1 MKSKFMLIFLMAI
14 FSIVFSQGQSFN
26 QNAILFADSLMKARY
41 PASDP
46 GAVLLIAKDG
56 QPVFKKGYGM
66 ASMELK
72 VSDQPANLF
81 AIGSMTKQFT
91 AVAILQLEQRGLLSL
106 SDDIKKYLP
115 DFNTY
120 GQKITIENLLT
131 HTGGLVSMIDIK
143 SFKDID
149 GKKENVVYDPDAP
162 LLFKPGSAW
171 SYSNTGYFLL
181 GLIIQKV
188 SGTSYEDFVRKNIFE
203 PTNMTHTYFGTHEKI
218 LPELAGGYD
227 PIGSAD
233 FKPTASYS
241 WAEPYSVGG
250 IISNVNDL
258 LKWDEALYGETIIKK
273 QQMSKA
279 FSNYKLSNGR
289 YSGYGYG
296 WAVSNFKGVTFIHH
310 GGQIGGY
317 LSYGVRIPS
326 QHIYVLIL
334 SNSTKV
340 NPDALTTPIALKLL
354 GLSITAV
361 SNVLKLTVPE
371 LTSYTGVYEVIK
383 GAADTHKTYREIH
396 LKNDT
401 LFLQRNGYE
410 MPLLCKSRDE
420 FYNPQGTSEVL
431 FHRNN
436 QSKIVAVEIID
447 LPISFGPTDLEVKTD
462 LPFAPKKEKFSMKQ
476 EELKKFTGSY
486 NLTSGVHTVITLE
499 SSNLFIEAVGL
510 GKFEL
515 LAQSTSSFNIKGVD
529 ASIEFIDDNAGV
541 AIGFYLLQS
550 GGKMKASRVN

>member
-1 MKSKFMLIFLMAI
+1 
-14 FSIVFSQGQSFN
+14 
-26 QNAILFADSLMKARY
+26 
-41 PASDP
+41 
-46 GAVLLIAKDG
+46 
-56 QPVFKKGYGM
+56 
-66 ASMELK
+66 
-72 VSDQPANLF
+72 
-81 AIGSMTKQFT
+81 MTKQFT

-131 HTGGLVSMIDIK
+131 HTGGLVSMVDIK
-143 SFKDID
+143 SFKEID
-149 GKKENVVYDPDAP
+149 GKKESVIYDPDAP

-203 PTNMTHTYFGTHEKI
+203 PLNMTHTYFGTHEKI

-233 FKPTASYS
+233 FKPTAFYS

-258 LKWDEALYGETIIKK
+258 MKWDEALYGEMIIKK
-273 QQMSKA
+273 QQLSKA
-279 FSNYKLSNGR
+279 FSNYKLTSGR

-326 QHIYVLIL
+326 QHLYVVVL

-340 NPDALTTPIALKLL
+340 NPDALTTPIALKLS
-354 GLSITAV
+354 GLSITPV
-361 SNVLKLTVPE
+361 SNVLKLTVAE
-371 LTSYTGVYEVIK
+371 LTSYIGVYEVTK
-383 GAADTHKTYREIH
+383 GAAADNTHKTYREIH

-420 FYNPQGTSEVL
+420 FYNPQGTSEAL
-431 FHRNN
+431 FHRND
-436 QSKIVAVEIID
+436 QSKIVAVEIIN

-476 EELKKFTGSY
+476 AELKRFTGSY

-499 SSNLFIEAVGL
+499 SGNLYIEAVGL

-515 LAQSTSSFNIKGVD
+515 LAESTSSFEIKGVD
-529 ASIEFIDDNAGV
+529 ASLEFIIDNTG
-541 AIGFYLLQS
+541 AIKGFNLLQS
-550 GGKMKASRVN
+550 GGKMEAKRVN